1 MALYLIFGS
10 GTTILI
16 KEMDMLMISN
26 HNFAHPYI
34 QCTYLFLG
42 QSFCLLI
49 YLSYKCIKRKKNRV
63 SEYRQL
69 RRKCSSTLPTV
80 YSKLGIFSFSIPG
93 ILYIFSTYLMFIG
106 LALSAVSVYQ
116 IIRCIITVPVLI
128 FSLIFLKRKFFK
140 HHILGVSCITIGA
153 LAVMID
159 SILERSSSSSDPIVG
174 SVVLIVSQIIAG
186 AVLVYEEYLM
196 EKIYVEPIEAVGVE
210 GFVGLCVSSVILVVL
225 NFIPC
230 SDRDFCYGGKVENTL
245 EVMTDIVDNWGL
257 LVLVISTVVVIAV
270 LYWSGIYTTRYASA
284 LARATMDSAR
294 IVVVWVFSLIVGWE
308 SFLWVELVGFIIVI
322 FGTLVYNEIIILP
335 IFGLKESVEMHHI
348 EKNKPIADF

>member
-1 MALYLIFGS
+1 
-10 GTTILI
+10 
-16 KEMDMLMISN
+16 
-26 HNFAHPYI
+26 
-34 QCTYLFLG
+34 
-42 QSFCLLI
+42 
-49 YLSYKCIKRKKNRV
+49 
-63 SEYRQL
+63 
-69 RRKCSSTLPTV
+69 
-80 YSKLGIFSFSIPG
+80 
-93 ILYIFSTYLMFIG
+93 
-106 LALSAVSVYQ
+106 
-116 IIRCIITVPVLI
+116 
-128 FSLIFLKRKFFK
+128 
-140 HHILGVSCITIGA
+140 
-153 LAVMID
+153 MID

-284 LARATMDSAR
+284 LARATLDSAR